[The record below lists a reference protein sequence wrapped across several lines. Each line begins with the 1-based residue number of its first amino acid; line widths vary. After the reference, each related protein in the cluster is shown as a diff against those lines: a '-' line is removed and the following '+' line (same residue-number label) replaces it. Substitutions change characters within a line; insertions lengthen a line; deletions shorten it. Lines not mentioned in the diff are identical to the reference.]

1 MPRKV
6 HAFDP
11 VFNILIAFNLLL
23 FFSLFFFFLFF
34 FFFFF
39 LFFFLSFLLKVPE
52 ISVGYFDPKG
62 SISTVW

>member
-23 FFSLFFFFLFF
+23 FFFLF

>member
-23 FFSLFFFFLFF
+23 SFFSLFFFF